1 MLLPAVID
9 VLALVLVSV
18 TVLIKGTSLTF
29 RVASALLI
37 LTVCLVVSKAYPGG
51 ALDSTAVYVPFLSF
65 TFEEPLPDELVVMDA
80 TSVPELL

>member
-1 MLLPAVID
+1 MLTS
-9 VLALVLVSV
+9 ALVFVSV
-18 TVLIKGTSLTF
+18 TVLISGTSLTF